1 VAEKKTNPYKK
12 SVSSSFGEMSGRS
25 VIGSANQSDD
35 ESGESFPIL
44 VHTDLGPVVCK
55 LTDDCSGDY
64 NAWVVRGDIPEPP
77 FPTED
82 LFCNSNYR
90 LEEIQ
95 DAELTISGTQVIL
108 CVNSGTISGD
118 DIDDAE
124 AMMKWYE
131 IGKRS

>member
-1 VAEKKTNPYKK
+1 MTEKKSNPYKK

-25 VIGSANQSDD
+25 VLGSADQSQGDD
-35 ESGESFPIL
+35 GESFPIL
-44 VHTDLGPVVCK
+44 VHTDQGAVVLK

-64 NAWVVRGDIPEPP
+64 NAWIVRGDIPEPP

-82 LFCNSNYR
+82 LFCNSQYT
-90 LEEIQ
+90 LEGIQ
-95 DAELTISGTQVIL
+95 DAELTIAGTQSVLCVSSGTV
-108 CVNSGTISGD
+108 SGD